1 MGLHLMSMRLIGMH
15 LVSVDLIG
23 VYLIGMDLID
33 MPLMG
38 TGELW
43 IISLNDLCAKLPRT
57 RIRGALNS
65 HSKSGMDILP
75 AEVVILPGANPIGNK
90 HQIAPRRDASHNYK
104 LVPIIQA
111 LLFS

>member
-1 MGLHLMSMRLIGMH
+1 MGLHLISLRLIGMH
-15 LVSVDLIG
+15 L
-23 VYLIGMDLID
+23 ID
-33 MPLMG
+33 MHLMG